1 MTDLET
7 KVLLALEVCLD
18 HCEPGFSDVQID
30 DISCESDLQEKIA
43 RGVVSSLVK
52 KGMME
57 VVITDVNG
65 RDKNFYYLTDK
76 GLVCSKILSLGIE
89 NF

>member
-7 KVLLALEVCLD
+7 KVLLALVICLD

-30 DISCESDLQEKIA
+30 DISYESDVQEKIA

-57 VVITDVNG
+57 VEIADVNG
-65 RDKNFYYLTDK
+65 KDKSFYHLTDK
-76 GLVCSKILSLGIE
+76 GLVCSKILALGIQ

>member
-7 KVLLALEVCLD
+7 KVLLTMAVCID
-18 HCEPGFSDVQID
+18 HCEPGFSDVQIGN
-30 DISCESDLQEKIA
+30 ISCESGVQEKIA

-57 VVITDVNG
+57 VEIADVNG
-65 RDKNFYYLTDK
+65 KDKSFYYLTDK
-76 GLVCSKILSLGIE
+76 GLVCSKILALGIQ